1 MFQILLT
8 VDLCVALHQ
17 HDFLVTL
24 YQMIFFLADEAD
36 EDALHRK
43 AFRTERF
50 NLIQNKL

>member
-1 MFQILLT
+1 MYSVKGKEKLR
-8 VDLCVALHQ
+8 
-17 HDFLVTL
+17 
-24 YQMIFFLADEAD
+24 AD